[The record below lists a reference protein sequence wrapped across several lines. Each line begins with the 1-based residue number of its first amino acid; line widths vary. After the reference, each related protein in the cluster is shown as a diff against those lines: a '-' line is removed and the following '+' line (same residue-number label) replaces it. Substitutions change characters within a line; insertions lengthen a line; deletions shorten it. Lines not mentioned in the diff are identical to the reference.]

1 MTDPSLNRRL
11 DHHARRSGFA
21 IGASM
26 AVAIVLLIGAFVWL
40 FATLN
45 PYLSDF
51 IGAEAV
57 STNAPTLSAGQPAA
71 EVTPTPPA
79 SRPTATAAV
88 AVTPTVARTVAPSV
102 APSNDAAASDDSDG
116 FQADTQVAP
125 NGQSINFRSIAG
137 TNGSETLAV
146 LDPGTPLQ
154 ATGEE
159 ETVDG
164 VVWLEFTNEDGTT
177 GWIREIDTAPV

>member
-21 IGASM
+21 VGASM

-40 FATLN
+40 FATIN

-51 IGAEAV
+51 IGAEA
-57 STNAPTLSAGQPAA
+57 APTEQPTIAA
-71 EVTPTPPA
+71 VQGGAQVTPTAPA
-79 SRPTATAAV
+79 SQPTATIAAAV
-88 AVTPTVARTVAPSV
+88 TATVAPTT
-102 APSNDAAASDDSDG
+102 APSDDAAEPSGNEA
-116 FQADTQVAP
+116 FQADYRILPEGESV
-125 NGQSINFRSIAG
+125 NFRSVAG
-137 TNGSETLAV
+137 TDGSETLAV

-154 ATGEE
+154 STGEE

-164 VVWLEFTNEDGTT
+164 VVWLEFVDEDGTT
-177 GWIREIDTAPV
+177 GWIREIDTQQA

>member
-21 IGASM
+21 VGASM

-40 FATLN
+40 FATIN

-51 IGAEAV
+51 IGAEAA
-57 STNAPTLSAGQPAA
+57 STQPPTVAAVQGAGQ
-71 EVTPTPPA
+71 VTPTAAPA
-79 SRPTATAAV
+79 RPTATV
-88 AVTPTVARTVAPSV
+88 AVTPTVAPTTAPSA
-102 APSNDAAASDDSDG
+102 APSASDDG
-116 FQADTQVAP
+116 EFQADYQILP
-125 NGQSINFRSIAG
+125 EGQSVNFRSVAG
-137 TNGSETLAV
+137 TNGSQTLAV

-154 ATGEE
+154 STGER

-164 VVWLEFTNEDGTT
+164 VVWLQFKDEDGTT
-177 GWIREIDTAPV
+177 GWIREIDTQKS

>member
-21 IGASM
+21 VGASM

-40 FATLN
+40 FATIN

-51 IGAEAV
+51 IGAEA
-57 STNAPTLSAGQPAA
+57 APTGQPTVSAVQPGA
-71 EVTPTPPA
+71 QTTPTPPPA
-79 SRPTATAAV
+79 QPTATVAAAV
-88 AVTPTVARTVAPSV
+88 TATVAPTTAPSDDAV
-102 APSNDAAASDDSDG
+102 PSNDTEE
-116 FQADTQVAP
+116 FQANYRILPEGAGV
-125 NGQSINFRSIAG
+125 NFRSVAG

-164 VVWLEFTNEDGTT
+164 VVWLEFIDEDGTT
-177 GWIREIDTAPV
+177 GWIREIDTQAT